1 MTINPYSFDQL
12 PFSELFKT
20 YTKSYSTLQ
29 KFYTYNPFQVD
40 SAVKRSQVLVESS
53 TQQQYAKALASYHE
67 SLGINQKEQLDKL
80 AQPNSLAIVTGQQ
93 LGVYGGPVFTIYK
106 TITAILLAK
115 QSERKLGVPVVPIFW
130 LADEDHDFEEVA
142 WFGIPSNEDLKKI
155 IYEEPVSGKM
165 VSEYI
170 VNETIQSF
178 KAEVKEVLGETDF
191 SAELWELYDSCF
203 SEGISF
209 ASAFAKLMDNLFGK
223 HGLVI
228 GGSNTKGIKDLVA
241 GTLSDSIAKYSEIEE
256 VLNNQSN
263 SIAEVFHS
271 QVVLGSSNLFYI
283 DDERKRIKID
293 RVGDGWEAGSKTW
306 TQAELISDIEHCPE
320 RYSPNVL
327 LRPVIQDM
335 LLNTLGYVGG
345 PGETAYYAQ
354 MKTLYPIFGLEMP
367 IIFPRISA
375 TLLESGIERIMER
388 LPFDLSKYNARIED
402 LESDYVAMADTHD
415 IELIFDEWK
424 KQLNEVSQYPS
435 HIIKNIDGSL
445 DGTVGKTIAGF
456 ESALDGLKGRVYRS
470 VKQQEK
476 VQLQRIRRIKGQLY
490 PGGGLQERMV
500 SFMYFMNK
508 YGITIWGDVLE
519 AFEGEDLDLT
529 HHYILK
535 L

>member
-1 MTINPYSFDQL
+1 M
-12 PFSELFKT
+12 
-20 YTKSYSTLQ
+20 
-29 KFYTYNPFQVD
+29 
-40 SAVKRSQVLVESS
+40 AESS
-53 TQQQYAKALASYHE
+53 TQQKYAQALATYHN
-67 SLGINQKEQLDKL
+67 SLGINQKEQLAKL
-80 AQPNSLAIVTGQQ
+80 AQPDAQVVVTGQQ

-106 TITAILLAK
+106 TISAIILAK
-115 QSERKLGVPVVPIFW
+115 QSEQKLGVPVVPVFW

-142 WFGIPSNEDLKKI
+142 WFGVPSNEDLKKV

-178 KAEVKEVLGETDF
+178 KAEVKEALGETDF
-191 SAELWELYDSCF
+191 SAELWDLYDSCF
-203 SEGISF
+203 NEGSSF
-209 ASAFAKLMDNLFGK
+209 ASAFAKLMDKLFGK
-223 HGLVI
+223 YGLVI
-228 GGSNTKGIKDLVA
+228 AGSNTTEIKKLVTN
-241 GTLSDSIAKYSEIEE
+241 TLSDSIAKYSEVEE
-256 VLNNQSN
+256 ALSKQSD
-263 SIAEVFHS
+263 SIAEMFHS

-283 DDERKRIKID
+283 EDSRQRVKID
-293 RVGDGWEAGSKTW
+293 RNADGWEAASKTW
-306 TQAELISDIEHCPE
+306 TQEALVSDIEQNPE
-320 RYSPNVL
+320 LFSPNVL
-327 LRPVIQDM
+327 LRPVIQDK
-335 LLNTLGYVGG
+335 LLNTLGYVAG

-402 LESDYVAMADTHD
+402 LESEYVALADTHD
-415 IELIFDEWK
+415 IELLFSDWK
-424 KQLNEVSQYPS
+424 KQLNEVSQDPS
-435 HIIKNIDGSL
+435 GIIKEIDGSL

-476 VQLQRIRRIKGQLY
+476 VQLQRIHRIKGQLY
-490 PGGGLQERMV
+490 PGGGLQERTV

-508 YGITIWGDVLE
+508 YGINVWDDVLE
-519 AFEGEDLDLT
+519 AFEGETLDLSQ
-529 HHYILK
+529 HYIIK